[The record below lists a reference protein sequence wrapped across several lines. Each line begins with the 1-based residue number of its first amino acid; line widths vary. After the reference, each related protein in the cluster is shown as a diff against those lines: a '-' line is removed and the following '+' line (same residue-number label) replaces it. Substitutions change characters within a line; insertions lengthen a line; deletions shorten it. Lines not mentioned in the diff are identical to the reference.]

1 MHEHDQEMIM
11 ALAEGTLTPPD
22 AAAATAEIEACAECS
37 RDLEL
42 QRVALAALGDA
53 PAVYLSATESAGLHE
68 ALHRELKI
76 AAPVPVRPQPRAAWG
91 RVAGWAFGAAAVFLG
106 AVLLLPTLGG
116 GSNDAASSET
126 TAGAELAEDRAATT
140 AAAFQLTPAA
150 PEAAAD
156 ALDDAMVAGEA
167 IAESGAEATSAAPSM
182 DTLATASDSNY
193 GLQVFT
199 VDLTEELRA
208 DIVDVLSLDVAAYRI
223 SDATARTENP
233 RFATCLEQTM
243 TPGYS
248 TVFSPPVGS
257 EPQLVGLLVSDS
269 NDDSLLVAYVPKDVE
284 DTALAA
290 VTTDTCEVVQSV
302 P

>member
-11 ALAEGTLTPPD
+11 ALAEGALTPPD
-22 AAAATAEIEACAECS
+22 AAAATAEIEACAECN

-53 PAVYLSATESAGLHE
+53 PAVYMSATESARLHE

-76 AAPVPVRPQPRAAWG
+76 AAPVPIRPQPRVAWG

-106 AVLLLPTLGG
+106 AVLLLPALGG
-116 GSNDAASSET
+116 GSNDDASSEIN
-126 TAGAELAEDRAATT
+126 AGAELAEDRVATT
-140 AAAFQLTPAA
+140 VAAFQLMPAA

-156 ALDDAMVAGEA
+156 APDDAMVAGEA
-167 IAESGAEATSAAPSM
+167 TAESGAATTAAPSM
-182 DTLATASDSNY
+182 DTLATAADSNY

-208 DIVDVLSLDVAAYRI
+208 GIVDVLRLDVAAYRI
-223 SDATARTENP
+223 SDATAKTENP

-243 TPGYS
+243 APGYS
-248 TVFSPPVGS
+248 TVFFPPVGS

-269 NDDSLLVAYVPKDVE
+269 NDDSLLVAYVPTDVE

-290 VTTDTCEVVQSV
+290 VTTDTCEVFQTV